1 MSGSKQRLQIAA
13 LVAAVAL
20 AFSAGALTAGEAH
33 QHAEG
38 EAKLVL
44 DHGRKWQ
51 TDEVARKGMEKV
63 RAALAADL
71 KAIHAGKQTAAQYQA
86 LAATVNAEVANMV
99 KNCKLDPRADE
110 QFHQVIA
117 ELMAGAESMEGKDKA
132 VAPRRGAERAAKALN
147 AYGRHFEHPGWKRL

>member
-13 LVAAVAL
+13 LAAAVAL
-20 AFSAGALTAGEAH
+20 AFSAGALAAGEEH
-33 QHAEG
+33 KHAQG

-51 TDEVARKGMEKV
+51 TDEVARKGMENV
-63 RAALAADL
+63 RNALAADL
-71 KAIHAGKQTAAQYQA
+71 KAIHAGKQTAVQYQA
-86 LAATVNAEVANMV
+86 LAARVNAEVANMV
-99 KNCKLDPRADE
+99 KNCKLDPKADE

-117 ELMAGAESMEGKDKA
+117 ELMAGAESMEGKDQA
-132 VAPRRGAERAAKALN
+132 AAPRRGAERAAKALN